1 MSKESIE
8 ASATHATLDDWIARE
23 AAPFSVDSPRT
34 FNAAVE
40 KVIASLGDSVELL
53 GFGEALHGGK
63 DILILRNQ
71 LFQRLV
77 EAHGYS
83 AIAIESSFPRA
94 RIVNEYVAGRGP
106 ASYEAVQDT
115 GFSHGFGR
123 LDANRELVEWMRRY
137 NADPSHRVKLQ
148 FYGFDSPTEMMG
160 SDSPSQVLHFVL
172 DYLASIDSAS
182 AQEHRERIDRL
193 LGQDSN
199 WENPAAMMDPTKSI
213 GLSPA
218 ATALRIET
226 EELISEL
233 RIRRPELVAKSD
245 ESRYLEAAQYA
256 SVARQLLNYHAA
268 LAGKSSERVVELLG
282 MRDALMADNLAYMV
296 SRERGRGKVLAFAH
310 NSHLQR
316 GKSQWQLGTNLLT
329 WWPAGAHLNEMFGPH
344 YAVIGSAVGVSDANG
359 IGQPEVGTLE
369 ARLTAVPGPAR
380 FIPTHKGQGLPTS
393 EIAALPTRSGSK
405 KNSTYFALTPQSF
418 TDFDWLAVLDSTAYD
433 RGGPPLQQ

>member
-1 MSKESIE
+1 MYRCIRAHGRSSSIE
-8 ASATHATLDDWIARE
+8 QLSLDNWIARE
-23 AAPFSVDSPRT
+23 ATPFSVDSPRT
-34 FNAAVE
+34 FNGAVD

-63 DILILRNQ
+63 DILILRNRF
-71 LFQRLV
+71 FQRLV

-94 RIVNEYVAGRGP
+94 RVVNEYVAGRGP
-106 ASYEAVQDT
+106 ATYEAVQDT
-115 GFSHGFGR
+115 GFSHSFGR

-148 FYGFDSPTEMMG
+148 FYGFDSPTEMTG
-160 SDSPSQVLHFVL
+160 SDSPGQVLHFVL
-172 DYLASIDSAS
+172 DYLASLDSAS
-182 AQEHRERIDRL
+182 GQEHRERIDRL
-193 LGQDSN
+193 LGQDSD
-199 WENPAAMMDPTKSI
+199 WENPAAMTDPTKSV

-233 RIRRPELVAKSD
+233 RVRRPELVAKSD

-268 LAGKSSERVVELLG
+268 LAGKSSERLVELLG
-282 MRDALMADNLAYMV
+282 IRDALMADNLAYMV
-296 SRERGRGKVLAFAH
+296 SHERGQGKVLAFAH
-310 NSHLQR
+310 NNHLQR
-316 GKSQWQLGTNLLT
+316 GKSQWQLGTDVYT
-329 WWPAGAHLNEMFGPH
+329 WWPAGSHLNEMLG

-359 IGQPEVGTLE
+359 IGQPEAGTLE

-393 EIAALPTRSGSK
+393 GIAALPTRSGSV
-405 KNSTYFALTPQSF
+405 KNPTYFALTPQSF
-418 TDFDWLAVLDSTAYD
+418 TDFDWLAVLDSTA
-433 RGGPPLQQ
+433 